1 MITDHQRK
9 IRERYLSAPVVAAP
23 KPWRKVLDR
32 PVGGLL
38 GIGFAVHPGTGSVVP
53 GRPGG
58 HRVSDR
64 LTPGRRT

>member
-1 MITDHQRK
+1 M
-9 IRERYLSAPVVAAP
+9 AAP